1 VWIFIWCFIEY
12 MFENTITYKKAL
24 DNAILQSDVVSIFD
38 NLLTISVEEGAS
50 DIHIEPME
58 NYSRIRIRIDWLLQ
72 ELVQYPKTLHESI
85 ISKFKIESG
94 QMRPDEK
101 RIPQDARVSNVTLT
115 WKELDL
121 RANTLPTVWW
131 EKLVMRI
138 VDKSKKIPQ
147 LEELWLEWRNKRI
160 IFNELAYPNWILL
173 NTWPTWSWK
182 TATLYACLNYINKPE
197 VNITTFEDPVENKM
211 EWLNQSQVRSDVWF
225 TFASWLR
232 SALRQDPDIIMV
244 WEIRDAET
252 LEMAMEAALTWHL
265 VFSTIHTNSAVETI
279 SRVLNL
285 WAKAYMVA
293 WTFNLVIAQRLARKN
308 CTNCCTEMDIKNDIR
323 RKHAKRAF
331 MNFDK
336 ELLKKELHDRWVT
349 KEQWAKFMIEWKM
362 MKGTWKV
369 NWEKCPV
376 CWWSGYKWRIWLFEL
391 MDYNDDI
398 KRMLMEWHSNM
409 EIEQVALQNW
419 MINLERDGIFK
430 VIRWII
436 DLDEAYKFVKIKDI

>member
-1 VWIFIWCFIEY
+1 
-12 MFENTITYKKAL
+12 MFENTITYKNAL
-24 DNAILQSDVVSIFD
+24 ENAILQSDIVAIFD
-38 NLLTISVEEGAS
+38 NLLTISVEEWAS

-58 NYSRIRIRIDWLLQ
+58 NYSRIRIRIDWGLV
-72 ELVQYPKTLHESI
+72 ELVQYPKTLHESL

-138 VDKSKKIPQ
+138 VDKSKKTPV
-147 LEELWLEWRNKRI
+147 LEDLWLEWSNEKI
-160 IFNELAYPNWILL
+160 IFNKLSYPNWILL

-182 TATLYACLNYINKPE
+182 TATLYACLNYINKPD
-197 VNITTFEDPVENKM
+197 VNITTFEDPVENKV
-211 EWLNQSQVRSDVWF
+211 EWLNQSQVRADVWF

-232 SALRQDPDIIMV
+232 AALRQDPDVIMV

-252 LEMAMEAALTWHL
+252 LDMAIEAAMTWHL

-279 SRVLNL
+279 SRVLNM

-293 WTFNLVIAQRLARKN
+293 WTFNLVIAQRLARRN
-308 CTNCCTEMDIKNDIR
+308 CTNCLTEIDIKWDPR
-323 RKHAKRAF
+323 WEHAKKAF
-331 MNFDK
+331 VNFDK
-336 ELLKKELHDRWVT
+336 DRLKRELHLRWVT
-349 KEQWAKFMIEWKM
+349 KEQWTKFMIEWKIKKWSWM
-362 MKGTWKV
+362 VDWKT
-369 NWEKCPV
+369 CPI
-376 CWWSGYKWRIWLFEL
+376 CHGSGYKWRVWMFEL
-391 MDYNDDI
+391 MEYTDEI
-398 KRMLMEWHSNM
+398 KSMLMDWKTNM

-419 MINLERDGIFK
+419 MINLERDWILK
-430 VIRWII
+430 ALRWIV
-436 DLDEAYKFVKIKDI
+436 DLDEVYRYVKT

>member
-1 VWIFIWCFIEY
+1 
-12 MFENTITYKKAL
+12 MFENTLSYKKAL
-24 DNAILQSDVVSIFD
+24 DTAILQSDVVSIFD
-38 NLLTISVEEGAS
+38 NLLTISVEEWAS

-138 VDKSKKIPQ
+138 VDKSKKTPQ

-160 IFNELAYPNWILL
+160 IFTELAYPNWILL

-308 CTNCCTEMDIKNDIR
+308 CTKCCAEVDIKEDIR
-323 RKHAKRAF
+323 RRHAKMAF

-336 ELLKKELHDRWVT
+336 ELLKKELHDRGVT
-349 KEQWAKFMIEWKM
+349 KEQRAKFMIEWKM
-362 MKGTWKV
+362 MKWTWKV
-369 NWEKCPV
+369 NWETCPV

-391 MDYNDDI
+391 MDYNDEI
-398 KRMLMEWHSNM
+398 KKMLMEWRSNM

-419 MINLERDGIFK
+419 MINLERDWIFK

>member
-1 VWIFIWCFIEY
+1 
-12 MFENTITYKKAL
+12 MFENTLTYKNAL
-24 DNAILQSDVVSIFD
+24 DNAILQSDIVSIFD
-38 NLLTISVEEGAS
+38 NLLTISVEEWAS

-58 NYSRIRIRIDWLLQ
+58 NYCRIRIRVDWLLQ

-138 VDKSKKIPQ
+138 VDKSKKTPR
-147 LEELWLEWRNKRI
+147 LEDLWLEGRNKRI
-160 IFNELAYPNWILL
+160 IFNELDYPNWILL

-211 EWLNQSQVRSDVWF
+211 EWLNQSQVRADVWF

-232 SALRQDPDIIMV
+232 SALRQDPDVIMV

-308 CTNCCTEMDIKNDIR
+308 CTQCCEEVDIKDDIR
-323 RKHAKRAF
+323 RRHAKKAF
-331 MNFDK
+331 VNFDK

-349 KEQWAKFMIEWKM
+349 KEQWSKFMIEWKM
-362 MKGTWKV
+362 MKWTWKV

-376 CWWSGYKWRIWLFEL
+376 CWGTWYKWRIWLFEL
-391 MDYNDDI
+391 MDYNDEI
-398 KRMLMEWHSNM
+398 KRMLMEWRSNM

-419 MINLERDGIFK
+419 MINLERDWIFK
-430 VIRWII
+430 VIKWIV
-436 DLDEAYKFVKIKDI
+436 DLDEAYQFVKIKDI

>member
-1 VWIFIWCFIEY
+1 
-12 MFENTITYKKAL
+12 MFENTLTYKNAL
-24 DNAILQSDVVSIFD
+24 DNAILQSDIVAIFD
-38 NLLTISVEEGAS
+38 NLLTISVEEWAS

-138 VDKSKKIPQ
+138 VDKSKKTPR
-147 LEELWLEWRNKRI
+147 LEDLWLEWRNKRI
-160 IFNELAYPNWILL
+160 IFNELEYPNWILL

-182 TATLYACLNYINKPE
+182 TATLYACLNYINKTDI
-197 VNITTFEDPVENKM
+197 NITTFEDPVENKM
-211 EWLNQSQVRSDVWF
+211 EWLNQSQVRADVWF

-232 SALRQDPDIIMV
+232 SALRQDPDVIMV

-308 CTNCCTEMDIKNDIR
+308 CTQCCAEVDIKDDIR
-323 RKHAKRAF
+323 RRHAKRAF

-349 KEQWAKFMIEWKM
+349 KEQWSKFMIEWKM
-362 MKGTWKV
+362 MKWTWKV
-369 NWEKCPV
+369 NWEKCPM
-376 CWWSGYKWRIWLFEL
+376 CWGSGYKWRIWLFEL
-391 MDYNDDI
+391 MDYNDEI
-398 KRMLMEWHSNM
+398 KKMLMEWRSNM

-419 MINLERDGIFK
+419 MINLERDWIFK
-430 VIRWII
+430 VIKWVI
-436 DLDEAYKFVKIKDI
+436 DLDEAYQFVKIKDV